1 MKTVIFA
8 AFIALAA
15 FCAGCESY
23 NPYKIAEKNINNAKQ
38 LRIGMTKAEVLAL
51 MGEPL
56 KDEEFNKPDIWYYY
70 FDCNWLDGLTT
81 EEECFPLVFSDG
93 KLIGWGNRF
102 YIDWKI
108 SRKNEIPT
116 EDLPEEAKLG
126 DK

>member
-1 MKTVIFA
+1 MKTVVFA
-8 AFIALAA
+8 AFIALTA
-15 FCAGCESY
+15 FCVGCESY

-70 FDCNWLDGLTT
+70 FDCNWLDGLIT
-81 EEECFPLVFSDG
+81 EEECFPLLFRDG

-108 SRKNEIPT
+108 NRKNEIPT
-116 EDLPEEAKLG
+116 EELPEEAKLG

>member
-1 MKTVIFA
+1 MKTVVFA

-15 FCAGCESY
+15 FCVGCESY

-70 FDCNWLDGLTT
+70 FDCNWLDGLIT
-81 EEECFPLVFSDG
+81 EEECFPLVFRDG

-116 EDLPEEAKLG
+116 EELPAEAKLG